1 MGTSKKAL
9 IEVVRN
15 AENRVNKVGK
25 ANWKKNGT
33 DNIIENDIYL
43 ITKSYKAH
51 SLEQCLVLN
60 SIKYLPIIADG
71 QLNKGINL
79 YKIDVLEENI
89 FTNRK
94 KIITYKDILQ
104 EKSPK

>member
-1 MGTSKKAL
+1 MKPKMGTSKKAL
-9 IEVVRN
+9 IEVRN
-15 AENRVNKVGK
+15 AENPVNKVGK
-25 ANWKKNGT
+25 ANWKKSGT
-33 DNIIENDIYL
+33 DNIIENDIY
-43 ITKSYKAH
+43 IIRKSYKAY

-94 KIITYKDILQ
+94 K
-104 EKSPK
+104 